1 MFYLHYFRIVH
12 KVLAIYVLQNT
23 QMLGNPEELILL
35 KFSFGQECAR
45 ESVDGPRLN
54 VYWVKSYDD

>member
-1 MFYLHYFRIVH
+1 MLV
-12 KVLAIYVLQNT
+12 IYVLQNT

-45 ESVDGPRLN
+45 EPVDEPRLN
-54 VYWVKSYDD
+54 VYWVKLYGD